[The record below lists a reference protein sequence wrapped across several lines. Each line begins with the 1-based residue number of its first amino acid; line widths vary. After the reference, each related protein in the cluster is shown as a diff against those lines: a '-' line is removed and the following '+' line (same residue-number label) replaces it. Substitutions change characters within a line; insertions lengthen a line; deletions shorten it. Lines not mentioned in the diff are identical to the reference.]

1 MIAPTEVPILRSFL
15 GLKKSIFLPE
25 IHRVRSPRIFS
36 NTIPSGTVHMNVNQ
50 YLTKSNSFRVQNF
63 CSHITTNPWILLL
76 LQFLQIMAWNCNFKY
91 FRMGIKMQLHT
102 FSTITRSDWSY
113 IQIEKEALEITF
125 AITKSQNNITNE
137 LTKMYAF
144 I

>member
-1 MIAPTEVPILRSFL
+1 
-15 GLKKSIFLPE
+15 
-25 IHRVRSPRIFS
+25 
-36 NTIPSGTVHMNVNQ
+36 
-50 YLTKSNSFRVQNF
+50 
-63 CSHITTNPWILLL
+63 
-76 LQFLQIMAWNCNFKY
+76 
-91 FRMGIKMQLHT
+91 MGIKMQLHT